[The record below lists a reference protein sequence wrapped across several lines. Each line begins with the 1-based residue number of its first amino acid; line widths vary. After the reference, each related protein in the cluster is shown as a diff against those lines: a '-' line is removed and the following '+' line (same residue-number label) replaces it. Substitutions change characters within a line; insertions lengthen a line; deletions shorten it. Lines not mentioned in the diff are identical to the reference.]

1 MKVKVTKENV
11 LITECD
17 AVNESEVNVNLCDFL
32 LPECFQGL
40 TVTAMFNNI
49 PVPLTGTQCYIP
61 SLKNGTAVLGVY
73 AYKESDTGELTL
85 MYSPKPACFYVNKGS
100 YSEKVNVETI
110 PSISEFERYCATISA
125 LTFPK
130 SDVINEVDLD
140 GTVANSQ
147 VYSASAMNS
156 ALTEVGEFLETCEKD
171 IEGLDE
177 GAEKL
182 LNKVTAV
189 SEASTDI
196 QYPSAAAVFK
206 GLCSQ
211 SEKTEQVKTEL
222 AADIDELAKSLEFSG
237 SKLKTDIIAVDNRV
251 VEIADVIDS
260 VLTEQGAVNESI
272 SLLQSDISRIQERA
286 DELSDGILNNNG
298 DITQL
303 REQAENIQMDISGLS
318 ASVNDIREMVNSHVT
333 DNANSIKGTR
343 EGSGFIELDDVS
355 PLAHYLDVAVSGDGA
370 FDSVIECRGKNLL
383 TFEGRTLADF
393 DTSGHRF
400 TGNNI
405 FLSMSGS
412 GYYKKNTGSW
422 EYDEKTHTYTVPC
435 VNAWY
440 GPAIDFKVNA
450 GEVYV
455 ASSENISQNFEL
467 QTSFYDGS
475 GKHIAYSA
483 CADKKSFT
491 VPEGAEWMLV
501 IFVGKVKGAVGEFTC
516 SQLERGSVATDYE
529 EGVAVQRATPDTS
542 GKIATFRSIY
552 PSVVISS
559 HNPDV
564 SIGCT
569 YNRDT
574 QKAYASLVN
583 AILSLGGSV

>member
-1 MKVKVTKENV
+1 MKVKVTKENI
-11 LITECD
+11 LITESTV
-17 AVNESEVNVNLCDFL
+17 VNESELKVNLCDFQ

-61 SLKNGTAVLGVY
+61 SLKSGTAVLGVY
-73 AYKESDTGELTL
+73 AYRENDTGELTL

-100 YSEKVNVETI
+100 YSEKVSAEKI

-130 SDVINEVDLD
+130 SDVINEVDLE
-140 GTVANSQ
+140 GEFTHSQ
-147 VYSASAMNS
+147 VYSASAFNS

-171 IEGLDE
+171 IEALDA
-177 GAEKL
+177 GTEKL
-182 LNKVTAV
+182 LNKVTVV
-189 SEASTDI
+189 SEASTDL

-211 SEKTEQVKTEL
+211 SEKIEQVKTEL
-222 AADIDELAKSLEFSG
+222 VADVDEVAKSLKFSE
-237 SKLKTDIIAVDNRV
+237 SKLKSDIIAVDGRA
-251 VEIADVIDS
+251 VENAEAIDS
-260 VLTEQGAVNESI
+260 VLTEQRAVNESI
-272 SLLQSDISRIQERA
+272 SLLQSDISRLQERA
-286 DELSDGILNNNG
+286 DELSDGILNNND

-303 REQAENIQMDISGLS
+303 REKAENIQNDISDLS
-318 ASVNDIREMVNSHVT
+318 ASIDDVREMVNNHVT
-333 DNANSIKGTR
+333 DNANSIKGTK
-343 EGSGFIELDDVS
+343 EGAGFIELDDVS
-355 PLAHYLDVAVSGDGA
+355 PLTHYLDVTVSGDSA
-370 FDSVIECRGKNLL
+370 SDSVLECRGKNML

-393 DTSGHRF
+393 NTSGHTF

-405 FLSMSGS
+405 FLSISGS

-422 EYDEKTHTYTVPC
+422 EYDEKTHAYTIPC
-435 VNAWY
+435 INAWY

-455 ASSENISQNFEL
+455 PSLGNISQNFEL
-467 QTSFYDGS
+467 QTSFYDGD

-483 CADKKSFT
+483 CTDKKSFT

-501 IFVGKVKGAVGEFTC
+501 IFVGKVKGTVGEFVC
-516 SQLERGSVATDYE
+516 PQLERGGVATDYE
-529 EGVAVQRATPDTS
+529 VAVSAQFATPDTS

-552 PSVVISS
+552 PSVVVSS

-574 QKAYASLVN
+574 RKAYAALVN
-583 AILSLGGSV
+583 AIVALGGSV